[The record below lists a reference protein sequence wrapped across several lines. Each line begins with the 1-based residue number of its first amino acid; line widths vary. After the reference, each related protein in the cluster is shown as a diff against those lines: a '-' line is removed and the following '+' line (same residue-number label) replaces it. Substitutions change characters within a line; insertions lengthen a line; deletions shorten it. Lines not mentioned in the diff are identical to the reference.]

1 MGFFMAIFLKTKVRR
16 GMSISSVIKLGVAA
30 TALLLIPKRSSPRA
44 DKVTKSPKSL
54 SAKKTVEQPINKNA
68 EQDNHN

>member
-1 MGFFMAIFLKTKVRR
+1 
-16 GMSISSVIKLGVAA
+16 MSISRVIKLGGAA
-30 TALLLIPKRSSPRA
+30 TALLLLPRRSSPRA

-54 SAKKTVEQPINKNA
+54 SAKNTVEQPINKNA

>member
-1 MGFFMAIFLKTKVRR
+1 
-16 GMSISSVIKLGVAA
+16 MSISSVIKLGVAA